1 MIPEECIKARVT
13 CNAVCTCGWFI
24 HTSWLHVQSNQ
35 DTSSKECLWWFSEYW
50 WHGPQW
56 RHNFGGISTWWQHC
70 LWYHLPSV
78 VRNNDPWVVVTP
90 VKCFTEQE
98 MVIPKARYL
107 ELGHWTIYSRCRCG
121 LLCYSVYHSVMEECL
136 LCASILLRVSILYTT
151 YLHPSVV
158 KPGPHTSTRGGGFGI
173 KPVYRFVLLQPW
185 VQSNP
190 ITE

>member
-35 DTSSKECLWWFSEYW
+35 DTSSKECLWRLSEYW

-70 LWYHLPSV
+70 LWYHLLSV

-121 LLCYSVYHSVMEECL
+121 VGVAYCVT
-136 LCASILLRVSILYTT
+136 LYTIVSWK
-151 YLHPSVV
+151 SVSYV
-158 KPGPHTSTRGGGFGI
+158 HLFCCVLASCIQPTCILVWWSQTLTRAHVEEG
-173 KPVYRFVLLQPW
+173 L
-185 VQSNP
+185 
-190 ITE
+190 E